1 MNRLTRVS
9 ALLGTA
15 MALALAAGACRKA
28 EPPATTT
35 EAREP
40 GLLFLPD
47 IPQRLARLP
56 LTTIDYDRSMLK
68 DSDRPVL
75 DKLIE
80 ASRHMDAIFLRQVS
94 EENPALRAQ
103 LAQGVADAKFGASDA
118 LLLFDAMKGPWD
130 RIDESRPF
138 IGSKPK
144 PPGAGFYPAD
154 LTKAEFEA
162 FVTAHP
168 DQKAALEG
176 LNTIVRRDAAGLVAI
191 PYAKA
196 YEAEL
201 AQCAAKLREA
211 ATMTDSKALAEYLTK
226 LADALA
232 SNDYFAS
239 DMAWM
244 DTDADIEFVLGPYE
258 VYEDKLFN
266 FKAAFTAFVTVR
278 DRVETEKLAVYAA
291 HLRDMERNLP
301 IADKHK
307 NVNRPFRSPLRVV
320 QEAFTAGDARRGVQ
334 TAAFNLPN
342 DERVREARGSKQI
355 LLKNVMQAKFEK
367 NGKPVSERVLTP
379 EQQPKVIF
387 PAFFDHTLFHE
398 LAHGLGPGQ
407 ILKDGKKTEVRLL
420 LKDTYSTIEE
430 CKADVVGTTSLLY
443 SMDRGWHSGF
453 DAETFFVTQ
462 AGLMFRSMRFGID
475 EAHGRGTAIQWN
487 WYREKGGIVPA
498 ADGRF
503 GVDVAK
509 FRAAVES
516 LARELLEI
524 QATGDYDRAGRL
536 LEGYGKS
543 NEEIQAVN
551 ARVADVPV
559 DIRPV
564 FPAAGEK

>member
-1 MNRLTRVS
+1 MSRT
-9 ALLGTA
+9 ALA
-15 MALALAAGACRKA
+15 IVVVALALAACRKGGEA
-28 EPPATTT
+28 PAGS
-35 EAREP
+35 AGAAAN
-40 GLLFLPD
+40 GLQLAPD

-68 DSDRPVL
+68 DSDRIVL
-75 DKLIE
+75 EKLIE

-94 EENPALRAQ
+94 EENPALRAR
-103 LAQGVADAKFGASDA
+103 LETAVSGRMAGASDA
-118 LLLFDAMKGPWD
+118 LLLFDAHKGPWD
-130 RIDESRPF
+130 RLDENRPF
-138 IGSKPK
+138 IGSTPK

-154 LTKAEFEA
+154 LTKAEFETWVA
-162 FVTAHP
+162 AHP

-176 LNTIVRRDAAGLVAI
+176 LNTVVRREAGGLVAI
-191 PYAKA
+191 PYSKA
-196 YEAEL
+196 YEAQL

-211 ATMTDSKALAEYLTK
+211 ATMTDSKSLAEYLTK

-244 DTDADIEFVLGPYE
+244 ETDGDIEFVLGPYE
-258 VYEDKLFN
+258 VYEDQLFN

-278 DRVETEKLAVYAA
+278 DRAETEKLAIYAA

-307 NVNRPFRSPLRVV
+307 SVDRPFRSPLRVV
-320 QEAFTAGDARRGVQ
+320 QEAFTAGDGRRGVQ

-355 LLKNVMQAKFEK
+355 LLKNVMEAKFQK
-367 NGKPVSERVLTP
+367 NGKPVSERVLAP
-379 EQQPKVIF
+379 EQQAKVIF

-407 ILKDGKKTEVRLL
+407 IAGPDGKKTEVRLL
-420 LKDTYSTIEE
+420 LKERYSPIEE

-443 SMDRGWHSGF
+443 AMDRGWHKGF

-462 AGLMFRSMRFGID
+462 AGLMFRSMRFGLD
-475 EAHGRGTAIQWN
+475 QAHGRGTAVQWN
-487 WYREKGGIVPA
+487 WYREKGAIVPA
-498 ADGRF
+498 ADGRYR
-503 GVDVAK
+503 VDVAK
-509 FRAAVES
+509 FRGAVES

-536 LEGYGKS
+536 LEGYGNS
-543 NEEIQAVN
+543 NAEIQAVN
-551 ARVADVPV
+551 AKLADVPV

-564 FPAAGEK
+564 FAAAGEK